1 MFFQLSLCLCFQ
13 VDPFEKPSK
22 NLFLYE
28 MLVHMM
34 KEEESVAL
42 RVKESEKEVC
52 MCCVGTLA

>member
-1 MFFQLSLCLCFQ
+1 MRFQ

-34 KEEESVAL
+34 KEEERVAL

-52 MCCVGTLA
+52 MCCVGILA